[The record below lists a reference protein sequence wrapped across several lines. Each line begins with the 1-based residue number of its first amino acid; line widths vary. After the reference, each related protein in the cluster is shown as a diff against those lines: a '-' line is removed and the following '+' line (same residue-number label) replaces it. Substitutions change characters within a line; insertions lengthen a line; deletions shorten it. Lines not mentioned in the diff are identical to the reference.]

1 MPRAC
6 GASKAT
12 EEGRI
17 CGGMLVRDG
26 FHLC

>member
-6 GASKAT
+6 GASKAM
-12 EEGRI
+12 EGGRI
-17 CGGMLVRDG
+17 CGGMLVCDG